1 MKSLKAMTLV
11 TMKYVDNVVS
21 GILRIYGKKSSI
33 YFPLY
38 PQCPQLQFL
47 EKFSPHLFFGT
58 LF

>member
-1 MKSLKAMTLV
+1 MTLV
-11 TMKYVDNVVS
+11 TMKYVDVAS

-47 EKFSPHLFFGT
+47 EKLIAHIFFFGT